1 MIVSA
6 LLTAALL
13 VLAQATDSSA
23 SDTALDEVKQL
34 YASAAYQDALT
45 RLSALDGRDDP
56 NQLDQYRALCLV
68 GLGRTADAEQVIERI
83 VLRAPLFQV
92 GEGEASPAFLAK
104 FAAVRK
110 RVLPLAANKLYA
122 RAKTSFDLKDYAAAA
137 AQLQELLVISKLESS
152 SGNSELTNLH
162 QLAQGFLRLT
172 EAQVAAE
179 SRTIYTALDREVTP
193 PVELERRI
201 PAWNPP
207 AQYAWRWFRGVVQV
221 VVDEQGNV
229 ESAQLVQSMADF
241 YDTSLLEAA
250 RRWRFEPALRGG
262 QPVKYRKIVEIT
274 MRPQ

>member
-1 MIVSA
+1 MTVSA
-6 LLTAALL
+6 LLTAVLL
-13 VLAQATDSSA
+13 VLTQAAGPSA
-23 SDTALDEVKQL
+23 SNTALDEVKQL
-34 YASAAYQDALT
+34 YAAAAYQDALT
-45 RLSALDGRDDP
+45 RLSLLDGREDP
-56 NQLDQYRALCLV
+56 NQLDQYRALCLI

-83 VLRAPLFQV
+83 VLRAPLFQI

-104 FAAVRK
+104 FAGVRK

-122 RAKTSFDLKDYAAAA
+122 RAKTSFDLKDYAAAT
-137 AQLQELLVISKLESS
+137 AQLQEILVISKLGSS
-152 SGNSELTNLH
+152 SGNAELANLR

-172 EAQVAAE
+172 EAQAAAD
-179 SRTIYTALDREVTP
+179 SRTVYTVLDRDVTP

-221 VVDEQGNV
+221 VVDESGSV
-229 ESAQLVQSMADF
+229 ESVQLVQSLADF
-241 YDTSLLEAA
+241 YDAGLLEAA
-250 RRWRFEPALRGG
+250 RHWQFKPALRNG